1 MIKYNEFIIIIK
13 YENILLIENDVETL
27 KYNYRIGLDTLLVY
41 TIKYEYR
48 INILVNALNT
58 PPGQYSRKVE
68 T

>member
-1 MIKYNEFIIIIK
+1 VIKYSKFISIIK
-13 YENILLIENDVETL
+13 YEDILLLKNDIETL

-41 TIKYEYR
+41 TIKYEYTDFSE
-48 INILVNALNT
+48 INVINT

>member
-13 YENILLIENDVETL
+13 YENILLIKNDVDAL
-27 KYNYRIGLDTLLVY
+27 KYKYRIGLDTLLVY
-41 TIKYEYR
+41 TVKYEY
-48 INILVNALNT
+48 IILIRTNVLNT